1 MRRLVAFALLGMGLS
16 LFNCSSSSNSP
27 GGTGGAGLQAGAPAT
42 GGTTA
47 AGGQTSA
54 PATGG
59 ATAAGGQTSAPAT
72 GGATAA
78 AGQTSAPAT
87 GGATAAGGQAGET
100 ATVGTGGTAAAG
112 GQAGETATVGTGGT
126 AAAGGQTSAPAT
138 GGATAAG
145 GQGGAPAT
153 GGTAGAGG
161 HGGATASGGA
171 TGGTPAK
178 FSLTVK
184 LTGFAPHVGQKIVAW
199 VYLLPAKTNVGT
211 GTIPSLPSANDS
223 IVIPDILVLGASY
236 QIDLWADLS
245 GNGTCDPPPTDHS
258 WRLTANN
265 ITGDTTV
272 EQVHNTTFTPVC
284 NAAGTPTP

>member
-1 MRRLVAFALLGMGLS
+1 V
-16 LFNCSSSSNSP
+16 
-27 GGTGGAGLQAGAPAT
+27 TGG
-42 GGTTA
+42 
-47 AGGQTSA
+47 
-54 PATGG
+54 
-59 ATAAGGQTSAPAT
+59 
-72 GGATAA
+72 
-78 AGQTSAPAT
+78 
-87 GGATAAGGQAGET
+87 
-100 ATVGTGGTAAAG
+100 
-112 GQAGETATVGTGGT
+112 
-126 AAAGGQTSAPAT
+126 
-138 GGATAAG
+138 
-145 GQGGAPAT
+145 T

-161 HGGATASGGA
+161 HGGATATGGA

-184 LTGFAPHVGQKIVAW
+184 LTDFAPHVGQMIVAW
-199 VYLLPAKTNVGT
+199 VYLLPAKTKVST
-211 GTIPSLPSANDS
+211 GTIPSLPSPNDS

-284 NAAGTPTP
+284 DAAGNPTP